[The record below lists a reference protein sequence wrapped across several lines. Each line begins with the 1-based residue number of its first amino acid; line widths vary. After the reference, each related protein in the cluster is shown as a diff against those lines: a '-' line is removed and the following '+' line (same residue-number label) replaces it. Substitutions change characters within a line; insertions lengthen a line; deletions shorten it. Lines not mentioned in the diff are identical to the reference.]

1 MMTRMSQE
9 RPVPSHSSLD
19 DVIDV
24 YKRDVDLTLL
34 REALKMTPDHR
45 VRKMVELLRF
55 TERLREAG
63 RKAFG

>member
-1 MMTRMSQE
+1 MSE
-9 RPVPSHSSLD
+9 RSDQPPRSSLD

-24 YKRDVDLTLL
+24 YKKDVDVTLL
-34 REALKMTPDHR
+34 REALKMTPDQR

-63 RKAFG
+63 KKTFG